1 MLSKLLYVIERGI
14 EQLVSNSK
22 LLFIAVVLFVF
33 PLLFIVVLEGFYAV
47 SQSIVE
53 RSESEQIDVLHDSI
67 SALLD
72 SSDDSLRVVVASL
85 SENNPDIQTITVLQE
100 LTPDTAEILID
111 TTGLEVGATSSIAT
125 TLRLGAVTP
134 GQTFAIPVELES
146 GRGMQAVR
154 YIQKDSDSF
163 FIFTE
168 HLQQVNYS
176 ILEQRKLNTYLLLSL
191 ILVFMVGLAY
201 WIYKQTDWQ
210 QRYMVLHSS
219 LKERDLFTNMIAHEF
234 RTPLTAIKGY
244 ASFLKEAEL
253 SEENERYV
261 GVIGDSAQR
270 LVLLVNDF
278 LEVARIQSGKMKLEL
293 TTVDVN
299 VVISEVAES
308 LRGEAS
314 EKSLELLVE
323 PAVKSVAMQAD
334 RNRLIQV
341 ITNVVSNAIKYTD
354 TGTVTISTE
363 IDRRNVTVR
372 VQDTGMGISME
383 DQARIFKP
391 FSRVGG
397 VEKTATTGTGLGMWI
412 TKQMVELMNGVIAVE
427 SIKGVGTH
435 VLLHFKQ
442 DA

>member
-14 EQLVSNSK
+14 EQLLSNSK
-22 LLFIAVVLFVF
+22 LLFIAGVLFIF
-33 PLLFIVVLEGFYAV
+33 PLLFIVVLEGFYSV

-53 RSESEQIDVLHDSI
+53 RSESEQVDVLHDSI

-72 SSDDSLRVVVASL
+72 GSNDSLRLVVTSL
-85 SENNPDIQTITVLQE
+85 AQNNPEIQTITVLQE
-100 LTPDTAEILID
+100 LAPDTAQILVD
-111 TTGLEVGATSSIAT
+111 TTGVEVGATTSIAT

-134 GQTFAIPVELES
+134 GQTFAIPVELEN

-154 YIQKDSDSF
+154 YIENSNSSF

-168 HLQQVNYS
+168 HLQEANYS
-176 ILEQRKLNTYLLLSL
+176 VLEQRKQNTYLLLSL
-191 ILVFMVGLAY
+191 ILIFMIGLAY

-210 QRYMVLHSS
+210 QRYKVLKSS

-244 ASFLKEAEL
+244 ASFLKEADL
-253 SEENERYV
+253 SEENDRYV

-278 LEVARIQSGKMKLEL
+278 LEVARIQSGKMKLEMM
-293 TTVDVN
+293 DVN
-299 VVISEVAES
+299 IGEVVGEVAES
-308 LRGEAS
+308 LQGEAA
-314 EKSLELLVE
+314 EKGLELIFK
-323 PAVKSVAMQAD
+323 PAAQALFMQAD

-341 ITNVVSNAIKYTD
+341 VTNVVSNAIKYTD
-354 TGTVTISTE
+354 TGTVTLTVE
-363 IDRRNVTVR
+363 RDRRGLTIR

-435 VLLHFKQ
+435 VLLHFKH
-442 DA
+442 DT